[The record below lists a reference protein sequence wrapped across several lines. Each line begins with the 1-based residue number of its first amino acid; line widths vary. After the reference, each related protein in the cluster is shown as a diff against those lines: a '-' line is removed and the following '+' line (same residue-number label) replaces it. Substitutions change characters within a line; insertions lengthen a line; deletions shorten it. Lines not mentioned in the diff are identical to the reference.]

1 MQQLGYLKI
10 DGKEIK
16 VLARLTKIRRSD
28 GFYVSLKI
36 RKSGELGKEMTDE
49 ALHLKNEPEKMS
61 ALLAGEVVKC

>member
-10 DGKEIK
+10 DGKEIR

-36 RKSGELGKEMTDE
+36 RKSGELGKEMSDE
-49 ALHLKNEPEKMS
+49 ALYLKDEPEKMS

>member
-16 VLARLTKIRRSD
+16 VMARLSKMRGGD

-36 RKSGELGKEMTDE
+36 RKTGELGKEMTDE
-49 ALHLKNEPEKMS
+49 ALYLKNESEKLS
-61 ALLAGEVVKC
+61 DLLNGRVVKC

>member
-16 VLARLTKIRRSD
+16 VLAWLTKMRRSD

-36 RKSGELGKEMTDE
+36 RKSGELGKEMSDE
-49 ALHLKNEPEKMS
+49 ALYLKDEPEKLS
-61 ALLAGEVVKC
+61 ALLKGEVVKC